1 MKRKRI
7 LLILAKGIDLS
18 VNAPCFF
25 VIPTYN
31 IIVRT
36 RVKYRE
42 SQGGHGIPESD
53 IEKRYVET
61 FMQLNTVLKECN
73 LIAFYDNTESF
84 RRFAI
89 CKNGELVRI
98 SSNVP
103 TWFLKVE
110 ILK

>member
-1 MKRKRI
+1 MRGIHHDSSVMKQYFKTS
-7 LLILAKGIDLS
+7 L
-18 VNAPCFF
+18 
-25 VIPTYN
+25 
-31 IIVRT
+31 
-36 RVKYRE
+36 
-42 SQGGHGIPESD
+42 GIPESD

-89 CKNGELVRI
+89 YKNGELVRI

-103 TWFLKVE
+103 TWFSKVE